1 MATFYFLLESDGTS
15 KLLKEDADYLV
26 GETHVAAGAGGPPS
40 GSLSLMGVGIMY
52 LVGIGSSL
60 WAYIYHG

>member
-15 KLLKEDADYLV
+15 KILKEDADYLV
-26 GETHVAAGAGGPPS
+26 GETHDVAAGGPTS

-52 LVGIGSSL
+52 LVGICML
-60 WAYIYHG
+60 IQVILLNN